1 MEDGAKVMR
10 SAAWRVSLWAALGF
24 ACGTMLVFVFLQQ
37 FVADDIQRRTDTWLT
52 GEVEWLGDVERL
64 SPDNAFYRRVIGTND
79 SAFLLQ
85 TARDGSLSFWVGPAG
100 DGHAYLE
107 SLRNSLLVPGSPRD
121 FRVRGSTTPFRVV
134 FARRGDGSNLYLGLS
149 ERDDLRVLRS
159 LRIRFML
166 LWLTIVWLGCAIV
179 FYSTRRVLGR
189 IREITD
195 AASRIGEEDLSSRV
209 PATRRN
215 DEVAQLAITLNR
227 MLDRIERSV
236 HQVHTITG
244 SLAHDLRSPLTAV
257 RARLEMALSAT
268 TREGESELIVSAID
282 DMDRLSDFL
291 NKWLDVAEANANA
304 LRLHRKEIDLDE
316 ILRVMIHLY
325 EPSMSERG
333 LQIHLASAGKVT
345 IAADAALLHRMLANL
360 FENELKHLPPSC
372 TVEISLK
379 FSGGG
384 AKLVIEDDG
393 PGFDSEINDSMFE
406 RRVKGRNSN
415 GYGLGLAFVEAV
427 VRAHGGTVHAC
438 NREAGGAR
446 LAIVFPAAEK
456 PTGDIHPSVAAVSS
470 D

>member
-79 SAFLLQ
+79 SAFLL
-85 TARDGSLSFWVGPAG
+85 
-100 DGHAYLE
+100 HAYLE

-195 AASRIGEEDLSSRV
+195 AASARRI
-209 PATRRN
+209 
-215 DEVAQLAITLNR
+215 
-227 MLDRIERSV
+227 
-236 HQVHTITG
+236 
-244 SLAHDLRSPLTAV
+244 
-257 RARLEMALSAT
+257 
-268 TREGESELIVSAID
+268 
-282 DMDRLSDFL
+282 
-291 NKWLDVAEANANA
+291 
-304 LRLHRKEIDLDE
+304 
-316 ILRVMIHLY
+316 
-325 EPSMSERG
+325 
-333 LQIHLASAGKVT
+333 
-345 IAADAALLHRMLANL
+345 
-360 FENELKHLPPSC
+360 
-372 TVEISLK
+372 
-379 FSGGG
+379 
-384 AKLVIEDDG
+384 
-393 PGFDSEINDSMFE
+393 
-406 RRVKGRNSN
+406 
-415 GYGLGLAFVEAV
+415 
-427 VRAHGGTVHAC
+427 
-438 NREAGGAR
+438 
-446 LAIVFPAAEK
+446 
-456 PTGDIHPSVAAVSS
+456 
-470 D
+470 